1 MGTCPTGFGSPSQL
15 QDSKVPMLS
24 GTGMLCAAKL
34 LTQQEHGTSPWQGLS
49 SHRGAEPSFP
59 SSSPALGDAEHHG
72 GLSRFR
78 STPVVLHFQ
87 EWSVHPPPSFSERA
101 EGQPNFSCALS
112 SGSGV
117 PKTQGGT
124 YNTCAAQQRAK
135 WGILFDFFVPHK
147 TALLPSKMRPQESCA
162 EHPLSPPLPVVLSS
176 STVSLALSTVSARAQ
191 PIGREKY
198 GMRRLCR
205 S

>member
-1 MGTCPTGFGSPSQL
+1 
-15 QDSKVPMLS
+15 MLS
-24 GTGMLCAAKL
+24 PLFPAQAQPWEMPSIMEGSAGSEAHRWCCTFRNEVCTPLPASAEEQKVT
-34 LTQQEHGTSPWQGLS
+34 LT
-49 SHRGAEPSFP
+49 
-59 SSSPALGDAEHHG
+59 
-72 GLSRFR
+72 
-78 STPVVLHFQ
+78 
-87 EWSVHPPPSFSERA
+87 
-101 EGQPNFSCALS
+101 FSCPLS

-176 STVSLALSTVSARAQ
+176 STVSLALSLSTVSARAQ
-191 PIGREKY
+191 PVGREKY
-198 GMRRLCR
+198 STRRLCR